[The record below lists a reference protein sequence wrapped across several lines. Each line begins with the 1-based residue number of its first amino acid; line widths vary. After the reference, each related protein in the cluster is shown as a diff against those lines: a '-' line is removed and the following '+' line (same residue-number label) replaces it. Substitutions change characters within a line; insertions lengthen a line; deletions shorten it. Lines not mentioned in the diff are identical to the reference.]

1 MASPD
6 TEQIINDLR
15 AEVLSHISMDREMT
29 DDEVKDIID
38 RTVITNGKKF
48 SLSLNLKQTIAR
60 DLFYSIRRLDILQA
74 LTDDPKVTEI
84 MINGYENIF
93 IERAGKLSRWDKKFE
108 SKTKLDDVI
117 QQIVAKCNRTVNES
131 SPIVDARLENG
142 SRVNIVLDP
151 IALNGPIVTIRRF
164 PERPYLM
171 KDLMNF
177 GAIDAGTAEFL
188 HKLVIAGYNI
198 FISGGTGSGKT
209 TFLNAL
215 SDFIP
220 KDERI
225 ITIEDSAEL
234 QIVGVENLVR
244 LETRNANVEGCAE
257 ITIRDLIRS
266 SLRMRPDRIIVGEVR
281 GAEAIDM
288 VQALNTGHDGS
299 LSTGHANSAAD
310 MIARLETMILM
321 GMDLPLSAIR
331 GQLASGIDI
340 IVHLGRLRDK
350 SRKVIEIAEVTG
362 IEDGRVALQTLYRFR
377 EDGEDENGKIRGELV
392 RENPLIHT
400 EKLRAA
406 GIVQ

>member
-15 AEVLSHISMDREMT
+15 DEVLSHISMDREMT

-38 RTVITNGKKF
+38 RTVITNGKKY

-177 GAIDAGTAEFL
+177 GAIDEGTAEFL

-299 LSTGHANSAAD
+299 LSTGHANSASD